1 MFASFAPKLRFFSL
15 LLITLGYYIYFTN
28 YIDESFINPRIS
40 YNLANFGS
48 LSFYENIKNQAT
60 VEIFQT
66 IVSNLFFFK
75 DVNAILVSYYIT
87 HYILILLSFYFIFKT
102 FENYLKS
109 DNFFILVIL
118 ILSSGNLF
126 KSASSGLGLNLLLLI
141 FTITIYCYHK
151 KKFLF
156 PFLSGLLP
164 IIRPDGILYSISFLI
179 SDIIEKKK
187 ISLLLIILPIIGYFF
202 YFIFSFIYYENWPPP
217 PMEFKSYS
225 ISHLINSLSEGSKYF
240 EIIYFLKLH
249 ITYILLLFLVIFSN
263 IYSHKNNFRKN
274 LLNFFIQNKFIIV
287 QLFSILGYFYFIIL
301 CQ

>member
-1 MFASFAPKLRFFSL
+1 MNLFLFEKKDENNFFQNIEFLNYNVYGIYILLLGVFASFAPKLRFFSL

-151 KKFLF
+151 KIFLF

-164 IIRPDGILYSISFLI
+164 IIRPDGILYSISF
-179 SDIIEKKK
+179 
-187 ISLLLIILPIIGYFF
+187 
-202 YFIFSFIYYENWPPP
+202 
-217 PMEFKSYS
+217 
-225 ISHLINSLSEGSKYF
+225 
-240 EIIYFLKLH
+240 
-249 ITYILLLFLVIFSN
+249 
-263 IYSHKNNFRKN
+263 
-274 LLNFFIQNKFIIV
+274 
-287 QLFSILGYFYFIIL
+287 
-301 CQ
+301 